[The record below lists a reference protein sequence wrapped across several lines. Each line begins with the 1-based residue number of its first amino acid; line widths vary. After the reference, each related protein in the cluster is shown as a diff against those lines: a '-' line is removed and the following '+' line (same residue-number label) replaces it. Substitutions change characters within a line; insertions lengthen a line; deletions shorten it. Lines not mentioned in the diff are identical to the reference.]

1 MTGVA
6 LEKGAKVLPMKPA
19 AAQKKQSEKKWG
31 TEVMKHGY
39 CILPSILL
47 QAQAR
52 LCISPQQM
60 VVLLQLAEHWW
71 REDSKVFPAKAVLAG
86 RVGLSEKQIQRH
98 IAALE
103 QKKLVQRKER
113 IVPGRGKVS
122 NEYDLSGLVKK
133 LKEIASEFDEAKKV
147 KAAAAA
153 PGGIKAAKAATT
165 A

>member
-1 MTGVA
+1 MTGA
-6 LEKGAKVLPMKPA
+6 APKKGAKVLPMKPA
-19 AAQKKQSEKKWG
+19 AAQKKQSEMKWG
-31 TEVMKHGY
+31 AEVMKLGY

-60 VVLLQLAEHWW
+60 IVLLQLAEHWW
-71 REDSKVFPAKAVLAG
+71 REDSKVFPAKAALAS

-98 IAALE
+98 IAVLE
-103 QKKLVQRKER
+103 QKKLVKRIER
-113 IVPGRGKVS
+113 ILPGRGKVS
-122 NEYDLSGLVKK
+122 NEYDLSGLVRK
-133 LKEIASEFDEAKKV
+133 LKEIAPEFEEAKKM
-147 KAAAAA
+147 KAAAAK